1 MTISARTKKLIEQIA
16 APKIT
21 LKLAVPTYPALGSVP
36 AQEARAE
43 FDRIFD
49 NFLAATEEWNEP
61 AEQDEEDDEQDDDD
75 PFLDFAEKQDEK
87 PRPVHAA
94 CITTGGGKTQRAAAK
109 IARFIRE
116 GKLKPG
122 WSVLYLVPRHELGEH
137 IDDLFRDLG
146 VTAQVYRG
154 RRADNPNIP
163 GNEDL
168 PKDQRT
174 KMCIDLESLSRA
186 EKCGKDITK
195 ACCKFKKQKC
205 KFYDDGCGY
214 QEQFPDE
221 QPQVW
226 IGAHEMM
233 HYAQKRFGKI
243 AFIIID
249 ESFWKRGVY
258 GVETR
263 GDETRGISLDDM
275 AIDMPSPGYRKDL
288 IEMLFAHPLG
298 ALQRVHICDWFTPGH
313 CKFMIGVEW
322 ERVNSLKLTPQMSA
336 AQIKKIEKEMPKV
349 RTARRMVGVWGALR
363 ALLND
368 PAIAV
373 SGRLILDENDA
384 GQRILKVRGV
394 KPVRKSRQV
403 PTFIMDATLPDIA
416 ILQAWFPRVE
426 IVANID
432 VVMPEH
438 VHVTQILGA
447 PVSKR
452 RLFRWRKKEP
462 KDGQRNLKA
471 IRRLVVQWWMEH
483 GRKPML
489 VICQEAVEEWLK
501 KVGLP
506 NGIEVAHYN
515 NISGLARFKD
525 VGSMLLIGRT
535 IPRPVA
541 IESFAGALT
550 GEEPIKVPADQWWY
564 PPVERAIRMADGTGI
579 LVERCDQHPDPVGEH
594 VRFQIC
600 EGEMLQALGRARAIN
615 RTAESPLAIGIVA
628 DVVLPITVNKVEVW
642 QAPSRAMEPAE
653 EGAML
658 FSPKDMVEIWPWVW
672 KTVDEAKKPLGK
684 IRASAQ
690 RAGTRCQNGIYDS
703 YIPFRHSVAVLYQR
717 PGPKQKLQRAVFDLD
732 KWPSPRAW
740 FDEKRKAIIA
750 LLQSWEP
757 GDIPPLAGTSKLAII
772 DHLVRVLRKARYT
785 LSADVKQHKEYVG
798 TGRSGRFTLSK
809 DPQAMTAYDGAPG
822 GAPTPHVDAHSAL
835 SLELRTRA
843 LDLHEAANDKSQ

>member
-1 MTISARTKKLIEQIA
+1 MNISARTKKLIEQIA

-21 LKLAVPTYPALGSVP
+21 LKLAVPTYSAADSVP
-36 AQEARAE
+36 AEEARAK
-43 FDRIFD
+43 FDQVFD
-49 NFLAATEEWNEP
+49 NFLQVTTEWNEP
-61 AEQDEEDDEQDDDD
+61 AEQDEEDDDEQEDD
-75 PFLDFAEKQDEK
+75 PFLDFAEAHDDK
-87 PRPVHAA
+87 PRPVHAV

-174 KMCIDLESLSRA
+174 KMCIDLESLGRA

-195 ACCKFKKQKC
+195 ACCRYKPKGGEERRCQ
-205 KFYDDGCGY
+205 FYDNGCGY
-214 QEQFPDE
+214 QAQFPDE

-226 IGAHEMM
+226 VAAHEMM

-243 AFIIID
+243 AFMVID

-275 AIDMPSPGYRKDL
+275 GIDMPSPGHRKDL

-298 ALQRVHICDWFTPGH
+298 ALHRVGVSDWFTPGH

-322 ERVNSLKLTPQMSA
+322 ERVNSLKITPEMSP
-336 AQIKKIEKEMPKV
+336 AQIKNIEKEMPKI

-368 PAIAV
+368 KDIDV

-403 PTFIMDATLPDIA
+403 PTFIMDATLPDIE
-416 ILQAWFPRVE
+416 ILRAWFPQVE
-426 IVANID
+426 IVADID

-501 KVGLP
+501 KAGLP
-506 NGIEVAHYN
+506 EGIKVEHYN
-515 NISGLARFKD
+515 NISGLDRYKD
-525 VGSMLLIGRT
+525 VGSLLLIGRT

-541 IESFAGALT
+541 IEAYAGALT

-628 DVVLPITVNKVEVW
+628 DVVLPITVNKVEIW
-642 QAPSRAMEPAE
+642 QAPSQAMEPAE

-658 FSPKDMVEIWPWVW
+658 FSPKDMVEVWPQIW
-672 KTVDEAKKPLGK
+672 KTVDAAKKTLGK

-757 GDIPPLAGTSKLAII
+757 GDISPLAGTSKLAIV
-772 DHLVRVLRKARYT
+772 DSLVRILREARYT

-798 TGRSGRFTLSK
+798 TGRPGRYTLSK
-809 DPQAMTAYDGAPG
+809 DAMTAYDGAPD
-822 GAPTPHVDAHSAL
+822 GALTPHVNAYSAL
-835 SLELRTRA
+835 PLELRMRA
-843 LDLHEAANDKSQ
+843 GSARGGK

>member
-1 MTISARTKKLIEQIA
+1 
-16 APKIT
+16 
-21 LKLAVPTYPALGSVP
+21 
-36 AQEARAE
+36 
-43 FDRIFD
+43 
-49 NFLAATEEWNEP
+49 
-61 AEQDEEDDEQDDDD
+61 
-75 PFLDFAEKQDEK
+75 
-87 PRPVHAA
+87 
-94 CITTGGGKTQRAAAK
+94 
-109 IARFIRE
+109 
-116 GKLKPG
+116 
-122 WSVLYLVPRHELGEH
+122 
-137 IDDLFRDLG
+137 
-146 VTAQVYRG
+146 
-154 RRADNPNIP
+154 
-163 GNEDL
+163 
-168 PKDQRT
+168 
-174 KMCIDLESLSRA
+174 
-186 EKCGKDITK
+186 
-195 ACCKFKKQKC
+195 
-205 KFYDDGCGY
+205 
-214 QEQFPDE
+214 
-221 QPQVW
+221 
-226 IGAHEMM
+226 
-233 HYAQKRFGKI
+233 
-243 AFIIID
+243 
-249 ESFWKRGVY
+249 
-258 GVETR
+258 
-263 GDETRGISLDDM
+263 
-275 AIDMPSPGYRKDL
+275 
-288 IEMLFAHPLG
+288 
-298 ALQRVHICDWFTPGH
+298 
-313 CKFMIGVEW
+313 
-322 ERVNSLKLTPQMSA
+322 
-336 AQIKKIEKEMPKV
+336 
-349 RTARRMVGVWGALR
+349 
-363 ALLND
+363 
-368 PAIAV
+368 
-373 SGRLILDENDA
+373 
-384 GQRILKVRGV
+384 
-394 KPVRKSRQV
+394 
-403 PTFIMDATLPDIA
+403 
-416 ILQAWFPRVE
+416 
-426 IVANID
+426 
-432 VVMPEH
+432 
-438 VHVTQILGA
+438 
-447 PVSKR
+447 
-452 RLFRWRKKEP
+452 
-462 KDGQRNLKA
+462 
-471 IRRLVVQWWMEH
+471 
-483 GRKPML
+483 
-489 VICQEAVEEWLK
+489 
-501 KVGLP
+501 
-506 NGIEVAHYN
+506 
-515 NISGLARFKD
+515 
-525 VGSMLLIGRT
+525 MLLIGRT

-672 KTVDEAKKPLGK
+672 KTVDAAKKTLGK